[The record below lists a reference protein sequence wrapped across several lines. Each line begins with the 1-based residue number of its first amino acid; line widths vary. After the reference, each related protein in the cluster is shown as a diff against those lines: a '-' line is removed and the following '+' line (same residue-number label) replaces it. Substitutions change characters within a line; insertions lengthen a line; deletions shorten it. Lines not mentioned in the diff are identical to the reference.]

1 MLSTYLSL
9 CIEFFKTGLFSVG
22 GGLATIPF
30 LKEMAEV
37 YGWFDLDTLSMMIAI
52 SESTPGPMGI
62 NMATYVGYHTGGILG
77 ALLTTLSI
85 VAPSIIVI
93 TLIARFLKEFKK
105 IKVVNEIFAGI
116 KPAVIAFIIAAVYDL
131 FISTLFNVD
140 AGLSFDL
147 FNIPCIII
155 FLVLLFI
162 YLKKPK
168 IHPILIIF
176 VAGLCGVIFSL

>member
-9 CIEFFKTGLFSVG
+9 IYEFFKTGLFSIG

-62 NMATYVGYHTGGILG
+62 NMATYVGYNTAGIFG

-93 TLIARFLKEFKK
+93 TLIARYLKQFKK

-131 FISTLFNVD
+131 FIS
-140 AGLSFDL
+140 SL
-147 FNIPCIII
+147 FNIDAGVSWAFFDLPCIII

-162 YLKKPK
+162 YQRLPK
-168 IHPILIIF
+168 IHPVLIILI
-176 VAGLCGVIFSL
+176 AGICGILLSL